1 MNVRCHVAVAF
12 VLDKS
17 HGCSASSLACKE
29 TWTDRPGS
37 EYAWWHNVETRPGTG
52 YPGGW
57 EDQDRFRGGWQIS
70 KKGLSL
76 PATGRIRSFL
86 NIFHDPSMP
95 ILDEYYEPWDY
106 QRKVLR
112 DRDDGATVPE
122 VPLVSLIT
130 DEPTVPNGGPNWDD
144 ALAGSVESADR
155 DPNLEAAA
163 RPPEAYFELPRIC
176 NHCLNPSCV
185 AACPSGAAY
194 KRGEDGLVLIDQ
206 ERCRSWRSCVPA
218 CPYKK
223 VYFNWQTGKSEKCH
237 LCYPLTE
244 SGQASICS
252 TASPGGD
259 QYLGLLLYDSD
270 RIEEAAKADASHL
283 VDAFRSVVLDPS
295 DSAVRTAA
303 RRNGVSE
310 QELESARRSPVYRLL
325 IDWRLALPLH
335 PEWRTLPMVFYVP
348 PLVPHRGEEAGD
360 FSLSALIDQLDVPV
374 DYLASL
380 FSAGNHTEVR
390 YALTKLGA
398 VRHYAA
404 TLRRSPERL
413 DEALRLLEEA
423 DCSRDE
429 AEGIQ
434 DLLWSTDLS
443 GRVVLADRSAS
454 MTDGTSNRDRF
465 ALDEGASSHPEA
477 LGTDAGEGEG
487 HR

>member
-1 MNVRCHVAVAF
+1 MNVRCHVAAVF

-37 EYAWWHNVETRPGTG
+37 EYAWWHNAETRPGTG
-52 YPGGW
+52 YPQGW
-57 EDQDRFRGGWQIS
+57 EDQDRFRGGWQVS
-70 KKGLSL
+70 KKGLTLS
-76 PATGRIRSFL
+76 ATGRIRGFL

-95 ILDEYYEPWDY
+95 TLDEYYDPWDY
-106 QRKVLR
+106 ERRVLR
-112 DRDDGATVPE
+112 DREDGAVVPE

-130 DEPTVPNGGPNWDD
+130 GEPTVPSGGPNWDD
-144 ALAGSVESADR
+144 ALAGSGESADR
-155 DPNLEAAA
+155 DPNLEATA
-163 RPPEAYFELPRIC
+163 RPPEAFFELPRIC

-223 VYFNWQTGKSEKCH
+223 IYFNWQTGKSEKCH
-237 LCYPLTE
+237 LCYPLIE
-244 SGQASICS
+244 GGQASVCS

-270 RIEEAAKADASHL
+270 RIEEAAKTDTAHL
-283 VDAFRSVVLDPS
+283 VDAFRSVVLNPS
-295 DSAVRTAA
+295 DGAVRAAA

-310 QELESARRSPVYRLL
+310 QELECARRSPVYRLL

-348 PLVPHRGEEAGD
+348 PLVHHRGEDSED
-360 FSLSALIDQLDVPV
+360 LSPGVLIDRLDIPV

-380 FSAGNHTEVR
+380 FSAGDQTQVR
-390 YALTKLGA
+390 YALTKLNA
-398 VRHYAA
+398 VWHYAA
-404 TLRRSPERL
+404 TRRRSPDRL

-423 DCSRDE
+423 GCSRDE
-429 AEGIQ
+429 AEGIH

-443 GRVVLADRSAS
+443 GRVVLPDRSAS
-454 MTDGTSNRDRF
+454 AAGGSSSSSGF
-465 ALDEGASSHPEA
+465 ALDEGTSATPGAVEA
-477 LGTDAGEGEG
+477 DAGEREG
-487 HR
+487 RR